1 MGVKDQGIEHSKR
14 RYRVSPRTLIFI
26 THKDKVLLLKG
37 APDKRIWPGKYNG
50 IGGHVERGESV
61 QSAALREIAEE
72 TGLTDETG
80 TAAVSD
86 LALRGVINI
95 ATEDPEL
102 GIMLFIFSAVAESTE
117 LSGSYE
123 GTPEWVDWQQLDPSS
138 MVEDLPLL
146 LPRVLSM
153 PPGAAPFFARY
164 WYDEDDRLQVDFGDT
179 DK

>member
-50 IGGHVERGESV
+50 IGGHIEQGESV
-61 QSAALREIAEE
+61 QNAARREIAEE
-72 TGLTDETG
+72 TGLMTVD
-80 TAAVSD
+80 D
-86 LALRGVINI
+86 LSLRGVINI
-95 ATEDPEL
+95 ATEEPDL
-102 GIMLFIFSAVAESTE
+102 GIMLFVFTAVSESLE
-117 LSGSYE
+117 LSGSIE
-123 GTPEWVDWQQLDPSS
+123 GVPEWVDWQQLDPSS

-153 PPGAAPFFARY
+153 PPTALFFARY
-164 WYDEDDRLQVDFGDT
+164 WYDENDRLQVDFGPT
-179 DK
+179 V